1 MSNKKIRVLFVDDE
15 DNNLVAFKAAFR
27 QKYEVFTAASAE
39 EGLKFLDKNDVHIV
53 ITDQY
58 LKETSGT
65 EFLMQVME
73 KHPDTMRVLITGY
86 AVIEDI
92 IEAVNKTHI
101 YAYISKPWEF
111 DEVSEV
117 IEAGYNVYKRRK
129 EQKSLIVNLTR
140 TNEQLEFMLRE
151 RLIS

>member
-1 MSNKKIRVLFVDDE
+1 MIDDKIRVLFVDDE

-27 QKYEVFTAASAE
+27 KKYDVYTATSAK
-39 EGLKFLDKNDVHIV
+39 EGLSFLEKNDVHIV

-65 EFLMQVME
+65 EFLIEVMK
-73 KHPDTMRVLITGY
+73 KHPDTIRVLITGY

-111 DEVSEV
+111 DEVAEV
-117 IEAGYNVYKRRK
+117 IDAGYNVYKRRK

-140 TNEQLEFMLRE
+140 ANEQLEFMLRE